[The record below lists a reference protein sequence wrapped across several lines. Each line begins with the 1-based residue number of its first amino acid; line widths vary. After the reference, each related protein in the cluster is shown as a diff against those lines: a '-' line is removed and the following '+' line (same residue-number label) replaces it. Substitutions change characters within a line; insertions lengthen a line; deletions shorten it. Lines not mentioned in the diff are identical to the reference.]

1 MYTENAIERLNNIDW
16 NNIGENGQ
24 EKDMELGIEFL
35 AKMEKFCNENSITP
49 TLPFMTDLPSFLG
62 NYVLGEEILNR
73 CNSDLRNIID
83 NPTVST
89 VIVKHYIKASVLAD
103 SNVKYVACM
112 DVYEPII
119 RLFENIRLTICFH
132 KCARSPHPIGY
143 SQYLTDKDI
152 HSFYCGFVQ
161 TRSLPQFRPS
171 W

>member
-35 AKMEKFCNENSITP
+35 AKMEKFCNENIITP

-62 NYVLGEEILNR
+62 NYVLGEEILNK

-89 VIVKHYIKASVLAD
+89 VIVKYYIGASVLAD

-119 RLFENIRLTICFH
+119 RLFEKGGNFVYRE
-132 KCARSPHPIGY
+132 RGM
-143 SQYLTDKDI
+143 
-152 HSFYCGFVQ
+152 SFINSGL
-161 TRSLPQFRPS
+161 LPLANWLKNFKNN
-171 W
+171 